1 MSVAGTAV
9 SHSPSTFR
17 PGAVG
22 SGAPGSIQT
31 AHSGLSGT
39 GSKRTT
45 LELPP
50 IVTPSPQPRPNSGEK
65 ERAEGP
71 GAGKN
76 PFVMPP
82 ESEIFTLRERERR
95 KMREERARERGLQV
109 HEKSTYASRL
119 NAKTS
124 SLRKS
129 VLTHELPI
137 GTASADR
144 KAQVHEDTQFVLA
157 TTRDRCI
164 EKEDL
169 ASYVSRKRE
178 MFLVEYA
185 LGVKRDEIRKLE
197 EIAKTEEQK
206 LEAAEKYLEESAT
219 MFDEFLKE
227 NDKSAVEAIKQAE
240 AAAKSKLEK
249 VQEIKRINAQLMTI
263 KNEISRNIEQ
273 LTELRTYRQFL
284 NAIAPQVSARQ

>member
-1 MSVAGTAV
+1 MAYLHIFFLVCTYNVLEGALSTL
-9 SHSPSTFR
+9 PST
-17 PGAVG
+17 GAVG

-109 HEKSTYASRL
+109 HEKSTYASRC
-119 NAKTS
+119 
-124 SLRKS
+124 
-129 VLTHELPI
+129 VLT
-137 GTASADR
+137 S
-144 KAQVHEDTQFVLA
+144 
-157 TTRDRCI
+157 C
-164 EKEDL
+164 
-169 ASYVSRKRE
+169 
-178 MFLVEYA
+178 
-185 LGVKRDEIRKLE
+185 
-197 EIAKTEEQK
+197 
-206 LEAAEKYLEESAT
+206 
-219 MFDEFLKE
+219 
-227 NDKSAVEAIKQAE
+227 
-240 AAAKSKLEK
+240 
-249 VQEIKRINAQLMTI
+249 
-263 KNEISRNIEQ
+263 
-273 LTELRTYRQFL
+273 
-284 NAIAPQVSARQ
+284 